1 MPTAFTSAEASTQA
15 RRWAGTQADRRLS
28 EIPVAHLADGVAAA
42 QRQVAVGARAPRKH
56 SARAGQPRTGG
67 RAQTPRAGG
76 HLADG
81 VAAEQLVDAAA
92 RRTRLG
98 REMRGDRVTGSG
110 ATRSN
115 RWP

>member
-1 MPTAFTSAEASTQA
+1 MPA
-15 RRWAGTQADRRLS
+15 
-28 EIPVAHLADGVAAA
+28 AHLADGVAAA
-42 QRQVAVGARAPRKH
+42 QAGCRLANGANTQRAGRPP
-56 SARAGQPRTGG
+56 GQPRTGG
-67 RAQTPRAGG
+67 LACAAGVHGPVFSRPARAREGGRAHTPRAGG